1 MKKNTKKLSKYL
13 SLSLGVGMTLGGL
26 IQPISVVA
34 EPNRVVQNEQNKV
47 IPKES
52 IEDVQNEQISNE
64 DVLPQETKSEIGKKD
79 EEKSEEKLNTK
90 TEEKE
95 IETKSLNDDDFFNWY
110 NDLSKEEKKDF
121 INSLKEK
128 YGEVNDKF
136 PKYYSIHDMM
146 NGKYDEETLTKAQ
159 DFWMFVTEEGVNL
172 TNIEKMVSKM
182 EMNTALKFME
192 DFSEVMSEQG
202 FNLVPK
208 NEILEIKNNSEIEF
222 RYYKNLEKKD
232 NQSKQKNY
240 QKSFR

>member
-13 SLSLGVGMTLGGL
+13 SLSLGVGMTLGSL

-34 EPNRVVQNEQNKV
+34 EPNEVVQNEQNKV

-52 IEDVQNEQISNE
+52 IEDVQNKNISNE
-64 DVLPQETKSEIGKKD
+64 DVLPQETNSEIGEKE
-79 EEKSEEKLNTK
+79 EEKSEEKLNN
-90 TEEKE
+90 E

-110 NDLSKEEKKDF
+110 NDLNKEKKKNF

-159 DFWMFVTEEGVNL
+159 DFWMFVTEEGTDL

-208 NEILEIKNNSEIEF
+208 NEILETSGSL
-222 RYYKNLEKKD
+222 YPT
-232 NQSKQKNY
+232 NY
-240 QKSFR
+240 GENADFLSLLMTHMLLIVLMI